1 MLFGCPGDVDLGDK
15 TDTGKGRFSSQIT
28 CYSQAHSFLHLPRG
42 DEGGIH
48 ILKCACS
55 VTARARRILI
65 LRRACQMS
73 SFPSFKGEST
83 VAYPARRQRLKVVGL
98 YPSFGPAIVINLA

>member
-1 MLFGCPGDVDLGDK
+1 MFLRGSFPHTAWPSGWELLALIENHVDLGDK

-55 VTARARRILI
+55 ATARLSQVRRILI

-73 SFPSFKGEST
+73 RFPSFKGEST
-83 VAYPARRQRLKVVGL
+83 VAYQHE
-98 YPSFGPAIVINLA
+98 